1 MKRIDPVTGE
11 AVQRVDSGG
20 ERFLSRWSRL
30 KRASRDDTA
39 PSAVPRDDS
48 ADQSKPAVPA
58 PLDAA
63 TGTAPAAAPSR
74 PRDEVVAA
82 LPPVESLTIDSDYSA
97 FFQPKVPESL
107 RRAAVKKLFAD
118 PRFNV
123 MDGLDT
129 YIDDYTKP
137 DPIPEA
143 MLRSLNHAQGFF
155 APVPDPLE
163 AHRRDVAAQAQAAP
177 ATGAQPIAQDDVA
190 VHAESMQPAEPV
202 PPAESVPASASV
214 DPQAA
219 SAEAGAGRAPEAA
232 NATGSPPPTTP
243 SGAGSA
249 RGRHSLPAP
258 GTDPSPGAI
267 DPTPATS
274 ERT

>member
-1 MKRIDPVTGE
+1 MKRIDPATGD
-11 AVQRVDSGG
+11 ALQRVDSGG

-30 KRASRDDTA
+30 KRASREVA
-39 PSAVPRDDS
+39 PAAPASDDS
-48 ADQSKPAVPA
+48 DSRREESVPA
-58 PLDAA
+58 PVGA
-63 TGTAPAAAPSR
+63 TTAVAPAAAQP
-74 PRDEVVAA
+74 PARDEVVAA

-163 AHRRDVAAQAQAAP
+163 THRRDIAAQAQAESAP
-177 ATGAQPIAQDDVA
+177 AGDAKAIEQAD
-190 VHAESMQPAEPV
+190 PA
-202 PPAESVPASASV
+202 AL
-214 DPQAA
+214 
-219 SAEAGAGRAPEAA
+219 
-232 NATGSPPPTTP
+232 
-243 SGAGSA
+243 AGSA
-249 RGRHSLPAP
+249 AAVDTAPTSDAVVALAGSTEAGTERAMDADALPAP
-258 GTDPSPGAI
+258 GTDPSPMAI
-267 DPTPATS
+267 DSTPAS
-274 ERT
+274 GERK

>member
-1 MKRIDPVTGE
+1 MKRIDPGTGE
-11 AVQRVDSGG
+11 AVQRVDSCG

-30 KRASRDDTA
+30 KRASRDDPA

-48 ADQSKPAVPA
+48 ADPSKQGVPA
-58 PLDAA
+58 PLGAA
-63 TGTAPAAAPSR
+63 TGTAPAAAPSP
-74 PRDEVVAA
+74 PREEVVAA
-82 LPPVESLTIDSDYSA
+82 LPPVDSLTIDSDYSA

-163 AHRRDVAAQAQAAP
+163 AHRRDVAAQAQALTAP
-177 ATGAQPIAQDDVA
+177 ADGAQAIEQADAAAPAGSGAAPDTAPTSDA
-190 VHAESMQPAEPV
+190 VSA
-202 PPAESVPASASV
+202 PPG
-214 DPQAA
+214 
-219 SAEAGAGRAPEAA
+219 SAEAGTECAA
-232 NATGSPPPTTP
+232 DA
-243 SGAGSA
+243 
-249 RGRHSLPAP
+249 LPARSA
-258 GTDPSPGAI
+258 DPSPMAV
-267 DPTPATS
+267 DPAPTTS
-274 ERT
+274 ERK